1 MLVFFFCC
9 CCCCCSGPQC
19 LADKVASSR
28 FKYLPNTCLPAL
40 TRLSLSDTQ
49 SDIMAVSDPVELS
62 KQSYLAH
69 KFYNYMVIQSPRVLQ
84 RSCKVLHI
92 RQASSVNSSKL
103 LWKLEPSTMHKLDT
117 IQRWAATWVKQDYR
131 RSAWVGTMQEQL
143 HWPTLENW
151 RKQACLTTFYF

>member
-1 MLVFFFCC
+1 MLVFFFCCC

-69 KFYNYMVIQSPRVLQ
+69 KFYNYNSI
-84 RSCKVLHI
+84 RSYSLLESYKGPAKFCT
-92 RQASSVNSSKL
+92 SGKL
-103 LWKLEPSTMHKLDT
+103 LPSTLQNCSENLNHQQCTNWTQFRDGQQHGWNRT
-117 IQRWAATWVKQDYR
+117 TEDQHEWAPCKNNCIDQ
-131 RSAWVGTMQEQL
+131 
-143 HWPTLENW
+143 P
-151 RKQACLTTFYF
+151 